1 MNKRDPKLIALQFNE
16 CINKQDLDGLSSLMT
31 EDHTFIDREE
41 NVLTSKEKM
50 IEAWKSFFKA
60 FPDYKN
66 TFNKIESKNNQV
78 FITGFA
84 YWSKEN
90 SFDPAIWS
98 VVIENDLVK
107 EWHLYYD
114 TEANRNK
121 LLLTYE

>member
-1 MNKRDPKLIALQFNE
+1 
-16 CINKQDLDGLSSLMT
+16 
-31 EDHTFIDREE
+31 
-41 NVLTSKEKM
+41 M